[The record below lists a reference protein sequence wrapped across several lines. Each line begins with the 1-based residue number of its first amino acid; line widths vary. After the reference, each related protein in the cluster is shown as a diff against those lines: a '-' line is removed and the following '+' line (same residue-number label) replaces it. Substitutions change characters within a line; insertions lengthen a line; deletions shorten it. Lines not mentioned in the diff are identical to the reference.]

1 MEKVITCPVCKN
13 TDNCFEEV
21 QETFSSYLCFSCG
34 FMSDSRYEIG
44 SLKLIDN
51 LKNSPKFVRESQF
64 EDIQRN
70 IVWFPSVINMGKL
83 GMIYPEGTK
92 YDYVWKY
99 AKLVDIPEEEQ
110 SKYPDPNNPGT
121 FYKKRMDMENM
132 KRYDKLCFMDAAED
146 LGMFKKEFNNEN

>member
-44 SLKLIDN
+44 
-51 LKNSPKFVRESQF
+51 
-64 EDIQRN
+64 
-70 IVWFPSVINMGKL
+70 
-83 GMIYPEGTK
+83 MIYPEGTK

-99 AKLVDIPEEEQ
+99 AKLVDIPKEERVNYDNYSQRLDVE
-110 SKYPDPNNPGT
+110 NAET
-121 FYKKRMDMENM
+121 FSQFEFINACKAMGITKDMSN
-132 KRYDKLCFMDAAED
+132 
-146 LGMFKKEFNNEN
+146 G